1 MLVRSPW
8 VTPWDVRL
16 SSSSRIQ
23 RAARWVC
30 LGVAAFLEVVVPT
43 ATNAQSQPSVESNLT
58 VSTGAS
64 ASSTSAV
71 STTGA
76 LSRAHIQWRSDL
88 NRARWEAQSRGLPV
102 WIQFTGP
109 WCPSCRRMESETFVD
124 PSVVLSSQSD
134 FVTVQ
139 LRSDHHEDLAHAY
152 GLSYLPATVVIHPSG
167 EVINRHEG
175 FADPQKFLGF
185 LQGSLS
191 RLNRTI
197 TRAQKPASTTQL
209 AAASTQE
216 SRFGLQGYCPVTFV
230 RTGKLISGQDQWS
243 VVHEGIRYRFATAI
257 GQEEFRK
264 NPDRFAPALHGM
276 CAVRRLDYDSQVEG
290 LPTFAVYVNDRLY
303 LCSDQESREKFSKNP
318 IKYAIVESPRDQNTR
333 IARTEIVT
341 PPTST
346 PSPSPSPGSGTTARA
361 LR

>member
-1 MLVRSPW
+1 MVADFGYGILVVALLVSLYSVVAALVGVRTKSAALVESARRAMLLTWPLITLSALALIYLLVNNHFEISFVYEVTSRSMPTYLKITAWWGGQAGSLVFWSWLMSAFASLVTLRKWDRDREFLPW
-8 VTPWDVRL
+8 VIVV
-16 SSSSRIQ
+16 SS
-23 RAARWVC
+23 VTM
-30 LGVAAFLEVVVPT
+30 AFFL
-43 ATNAQSQPSVESNLT
+43 
-58 VSTGAS
+58 
-64 ASSTSAV
+64 
-71 STTGA
+71 
-76 LSRAHIQWRSDL
+76 
-88 NRARWEAQSRGLPV
+88 
-102 WIQFTGP
+102 
-109 WCPSCRRMESETFVD
+109 MM
-124 PSVVLSSQSD
+124 SVV
-134 FVTVQ
+134 FENPFA
-139 LRSDHHEDLAHAY
+139 RMWFA
-152 GLSYLPATVVIHPSG
+152 PSG